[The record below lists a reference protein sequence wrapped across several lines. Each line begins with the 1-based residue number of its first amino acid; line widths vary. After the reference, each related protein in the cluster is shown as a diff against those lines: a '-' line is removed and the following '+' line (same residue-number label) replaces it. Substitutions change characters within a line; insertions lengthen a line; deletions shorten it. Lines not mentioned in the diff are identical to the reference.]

1 MYHEH
6 FLNQSRQSDK
16 RPSDLHTGYYSFHF
30 NGGIVTGNLK
40 RIGADTV
47 SIDSPMMGKIEMK
60 MSDFLKSDFK
70 KL

>member
-6 FLNQSRQSDK
+6 FVNTYKASEK
-16 RPSDLHTGYYSFHF
+16 PIHDLHTGYYSFYYE
-30 NGGIVTGNLK
+30 GGIVTGNLK

-47 SIDSPMMGKIEMK
+47 TIDSPMMGKIEMK
-60 MSDFLKSDFK
+60 TLDFLNSDFK

>member
-6 FLNQSRQSDK
+6 FVNTYKASEK
-16 RPSDLHTGYYSFHF
+16 PTSDLHTGYYSFF
-30 NGGIVTGNLK
+30 FKGGIVTGNLK
-40 RIGADTV
+40 TIGADTV

-60 MSDFLKSDFK
+60 TLDFLNSDFK

>member
-16 RPSDLHTGYYSFHF
+16 RTSDLHTGYYSFF
-30 NGGIVTGNLK
+30 FKGGIVTGNLK

-60 MSDFLKSDFK
+60 TLDFLNSDFK